1 MDKDMLNDNF
11 KNSMYRTIYYEL
23 IGKTFGYNV
32 IVSTYLGIP
41 KTKSQTAFEY
51 AERVIGQN
59 DLPGLTIMGYTH
71 LYEESRYSDHEI
83 TQDQYGQAMQYFA
96 EIYHRITGGKIQ
108 LG

>member
-1 MDKDMLNDNF
+1 MIRTLSGLVNNGK
-11 KNSMYRTIYYEL
+11 YRESINYSYK
-23 IGKTFGYNV
+23 IYNV
-32 IVSTYLGIP
+32 LVSTYLGIP